1 MFWTYVFCLFCF
13 TETIVV
19 CFVVFVKM
27 SVIVMVVS
35 ILHLWMWL
43 WPTCFILYFN
53 VNLVCEILFYFI
65 FWWFSFSFIYLSK
78 LFPPSGTSSM
88 FFIDACML
96 YNLVSYYKGNQFWS
110 ALILLFLLLWQYTS
124 ISYICEISV
133 DTFEIFCLL
142 LTLKVNPNLLDT
154 SKINNWI
161 DRVHFIILK
170 VT

>member
-35 ILHLWMWL
+35 ILHLCMWL
-43 WPTCFILYFN
+43 WPTWFILYFN
-53 VNLVCEILFYFI
+53 INLVCEILLYFI
-65 FWWFSFSFIYLSK
+65 LCWFLFHLFIYQNFSPLPGLVVCFS
-78 LFPPSGTSSM
+78 LM
-88 FFIDACML
+88 HAY
-96 YNLVSYYKGNQFWS
+96 YNLVSYYKEINFGP
-110 ALILLFLLLWQYTS
+110 LLFYYFYYYDNIR
-124 ISYICEISV
+124 ISYICEISI
-133 DTFEIFCLL
+133 DTFEILCLL

-170 VT
+170 VA